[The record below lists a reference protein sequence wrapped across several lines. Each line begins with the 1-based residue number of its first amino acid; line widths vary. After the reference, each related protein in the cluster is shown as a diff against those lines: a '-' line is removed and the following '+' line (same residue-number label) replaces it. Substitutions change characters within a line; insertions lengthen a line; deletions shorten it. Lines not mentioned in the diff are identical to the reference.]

1 MLSFLKSKPYLKDLL
16 AGNYVDIHS
25 HLLPG
30 IDDGAKTI
38 TDTSKLAKSFQ
49 ELGVS
54 QFITTPHISHYI
66 WNNSPEVII
75 AKHHETKL
83 LLEGE
88 NIKTPFQSAAEYFM
102 DDWFEKHFQNEKL
115 LTLKDNYVLVEMSYM
130 NAPVQLY
137 KILFDLQV
145 AGYIPVLAHPERYLF
160 YHKNF
165 NEYNKLKKA
174 GCLFQ
179 LNLLAMVGYYG
190 SEITKVAEELL
201 KKGMYDFVGTD
212 VHHNNHIKSFEQ
224 KIKIESKNVSALK
237 EIINNNQFFKF

>member
-1 MLSFLKSKPYLKDLL
+1 MLSFLKQKPYLKDLL
-16 AGNYVDIHS
+16 SDDYIDIHS

-38 TDTSKLAKSFQ
+38 SDTERLIKSL
-49 ELGVS
+49 EKIGVT

-66 WNNSPEVII
+66 WNNSPQAIQDN
-75 AKHHETKL
+75 HNETSIRL
-83 LLEGE
+83 TES
-88 NIKTPFQSAAEYFM
+88 NITQPFRVAAEYFM
-102 DDWFEKHFQNEKL
+102 DDWFEKHFKDEKL

-160 YHKNF
+160 YHKNIT
-165 NEYNKLKKA
+165 EYDKLKKA

-179 LNLLAMVGYYG
+179 LNLLAVVGYYG
-190 SEITKVAEELL
+190 EEVTKIAEHLL
-201 KKGMYDFVGTD
+201 KKGMYNFVGTD
-212 VHHNNHIKSFEQ
+212 VHHDNHINAFEQ
-224 KIKIESKNVSALK
+224 KLKISTTEILK
-237 EIINNNQFFKF
+237 TTISNNRFFKF

>member
-1 MLSFLKSKPYLKDLL
+1 MLSFLKQKSYLKDLL
-16 AGNYVDIHS
+16 SGDYIDIHS

-38 TDTSKLAKSFQ
+38 SDTVTLIKSL
-49 ELGVS
+49 EKIGVS

-66 WNNSPEVII
+66 WNNSPQTIQDN
-75 AKHHETKL
+75 HSETSKL
-83 LLEGE
+83 LSE
-88 NIKTPFQSAAEYFM
+88 NSITKPFSAAAEYFM
-102 DDWFEKHFQNEKL
+102 DDWFEKHFKDEKL

-145 AGYIPVLAHPERYLF
+145 AGYTPVLAHPERYLF

-165 NEYNKLKKA
+165 IEYERLKKA

-179 LNLLAMVGYYG
+179 LNLLAVVGYYG
-190 SEITKVAEELL
+190 EDITKIAEQLL

-212 VHHNNHIKSFEQ
+212 VHHANHIAAFEQRIKVNTPDTLKKIIANNH
-224 KIKIESKNVSALK
+224 
-237 EIINNNQFFKF
+237 FFKF